1 MAFQNLNTKR
11 RAGTPTPPRSPS
23 ASPPSRHVPMTR
35 WPRMMR
41 AIVTSATLIAAAY
54 TLDHLF
60 NLLRQGPTI

>member
-1 MAFQNLNTKR
+1 
-11 RAGTPTPPRSPS
+11 
-23 ASPPSRHVPMTR
+23 MTR